1 MKVESDGNNM
11 NNIRSAMAKIFM
23 RLGIRDVDANILAEL
38 LILDREISVN
48 ELSEILGYSISGVT
62 SSLHRLMRMHLVIRN
77 KIGKKYVYKTESNI
91 LSALLN
97 LIEDIRRHEIQILS
111 KNIENKML
119 KKDKKIKE
127 LKERVNR
134 ANEYL
139 GRIISILREYT

>member
-23 RLGIRDVDANILAEL
+23 RLGIRDVDANILAGL

-48 ELSEILGYSISGVT
+48 ELSGILGYSISGVT